1 MSRLLVPI
9 ELDVLMV
16 RQAGGRFADASMAEP
31 TTDDVAHR
39 TLWKPAF
46 TELPQGRARGAYL
59 HWALPDAL
67 THGSADETGALSFH
81 AIPDRWLVVRSA
93 PSPLVNRR
101 AVRGWVLEADRG
113 VATPVNTWR
122 ETARPAVGH
131 EPLTS
136 LGHGDFAWAAYFDNT
151 RNRLAFYDDL
161 ADVTS
166 GPISYL
172 VCGWYAQGER
182 DPIADPSLDTS
193 VGVNARLR
201 EYRWKMAVTKAGGN
215 APRASLYH
223 GSAVGIGWPAPDA
236 ASPETGGPP
245 ASAGI
250 RVVLASTTAEALA
263 TLVARSDGEVRVLEA
278 AQLGVL
284 DELAESDG
292 RARLDAVLHAAA
304 FGSISGGEVL
314 ERVDQPE
321 PEPGPD
327 TGPMPPRPGGLDVAV
342 TTAGLEMATRS
353 FRMADRA
360 SEARITAG
368 RVEDLLAARPAPEAP
383 EAPPAA
389 AGPVEVYRALPRFFH
404 PADPVVLV
412 EGAHRSF
419 KHGGDGRFSTE
430 GMLVCRT
437 TGDTI
442 TELAVLDPR
451 DSGGQR
457 LAIRGSTVFQGGI
470 ANPDIPPE
478 CLELLAEL
486 ALLDPG
492 SSPVLTQAL
501 APGRTPTPVTA
512 SLRRRIEVEQTAW
525 WAMRDTRVDPSGL
538 VTLSGLTGTLPSP
551 IAVTPARRPW
561 TPVHLEWRVEYGHAP
576 RAPRGWRLGDVD
588 FEPETPEPD
597 APLVLEGRTLVTPA
611 AAHLAGSAARRA
623 YRQALRIGG
632 SSPVDPSVPRRFTSD
647 LSAALD
653 ARLGTLTV
661 RGDDGNLDVATAL
674 ADMDVLSGTLDPL
687 HEEIGKRFA
696 LRVGTLTLTRLRLV
710 DGFGQFID
718 LVGESGSASVTVA
731 ETLRDEATQGVLLPP
746 RIVTPARLWLRYA
759 DGSGGEA
766 LASADVS
773 PVAGYLLPNHL
784 DGSLEIFDADG
795 TSRGALRS
803 SDDGG
808 VVFEAAPGIATR
820 LGARPADAIG
830 NPALAAIAEG
840 LIDWGVADAK
850 RRASDGAFE
859 GGLSAL
865 IRLIDAGRWS
875 SDPQAN
881 GANDD
886 LGPLVGRPIAV
897 LRARAWLELAEPD
910 PRLERTEFP
919 LRLGSVASFEDGLLG
934 AFAGGDYRT
943 LLVPGA
949 VAGLARE
956 IGPGRG
962 YLQQAPAVSAFHS
975 GFASDVGGAG
985 DGGAPV
991 RHAYVARDRAVPLT
1005 PGRPVELTL
1014 LVEPYGLVHAT
1025 TGTLPRKE
1033 IGMRR
1038 EWLAAGLAR
1047 IAPTFRFGP
1056 VLVDPARVRLP
1067 LGREVAGTWSWAH
1080 RVDEATWSEEP
1091 VVDAANETAAI
1102 GETVRAMEGWLRFT
1116 PEDEA

>member
-16 RQAGGRFADASMAEP
+16 RQAGGRFADASLATP
-31 TTDDVAHR
+31 TDDVASHR

-46 TELPQGRARGAYL
+46 TELAQGRARGAYL

-67 THGSADETGALSFH
+67 THGSVDENGAVTFH

-93 PSPLVNRR
+93 PSPLLNRR
-101 AVRGWVLEADRG
+101 AVRGWILEADRG

-122 ETARPAVGH
+122 ETARPAVGL

-136 LGHGDFAWAAYFDNT
+136 LGHGDLAWAAYFDNT

-172 VCGWYAQGER
+172 VCGWYAQGDR

-193 VGVNARLR
+193 VGLHGRLR
-201 EYRWKMAVTKAGGN
+201 EYRWKMAVTKAGEN

-245 ASAGI
+245 TSACI

-263 TLVARSDGEVRVLEA
+263 TLVAQSDAEVRVLEA

-284 DELAESDG
+284 DELAEADG

-321 PEPGPD
+321 PEPGLEQ
-327 TGPMPPRPGGLDVAV
+327 PPRGVDVAV
-342 TTAGLEMATRS
+342 TTAGFEMATRS

-360 SEARITAG
+360 AEAVITAG
-368 RVEDLLAARPAPEAP
+368 RVDDLLAARPTA
-383 EAPPAA
+383 EAPPAP

-404 PADPVVLV
+404 PSDPVVLV

-430 GMLVCRT
+430 GVLVCRT

-457 LAIRGSTVFQGGI
+457 LAIRGDTVFQQGI

-525 WAMRDTRVDPSGL
+525 WAVRDTRVDPSGL
-538 VTLSGLTGTLPSP
+538 VSLSGLTGTLPSP

-576 RAPRGWRLGDVD
+576 RAPRGWRLGEVD
-588 FEPETPEPD
+588 FESETPEPGE
-597 APLVLEGRTLVTPA
+597 PLVIEGRTLVTPA
-611 AAHLAGSAARRA
+611 AAHLAGAAARRT
-623 YRQALRIGG
+623 YRQALRIAG
-632 SSPVDPSVPRRFTSD
+632 SSPVDPSVPRRFASD
-647 LSAALD
+647 VSAALD
-653 ARLGTLTV
+653 ARLGALTA
-661 RGDDGNLDVATAL
+661 RGDDGNLDVVTAL
-674 ADMDVLSGTLDPL
+674 ADMDVLSSTLDPL
-687 HEEIGKRFA
+687 HEELGPRVA
-696 LRVGTLTLTRLRLV
+696 LRGGTLTLTRLRLV
-710 DGFGQFID
+710 DGFGQFVD
-718 LVGESGSASVTVA
+718 LVGESGSATVTVA
-731 ETLRDEATQGVLLPP
+731 ETLRDETTQGVRLPP
-746 RIVTPARLWLRYA
+746 RIIAPARLWLRYA
-759 DGSGGEA
+759 DGSGGDA

-784 DGSLEIFDADG
+784 DGALEIFDADG
-795 TSRGALRS
+795 TSRGALRP

-830 NPALAAIAEG
+830 NAALAAIAEG
-840 LIDWGVADAK
+840 LIDWGVADATQ
-850 RRASDGAFE
+850 RASHGAFE

-865 IRLIDAGRWS
+865 IRLVDAGRWS

-881 GANDD
+881 GVNDD

-910 PRLERTEFP
+910 PRLDRTEFP

-956 IGPGRG
+956 VGPGRG
-962 YLQQAPAVSAFHS
+962 YLQQAPMVRAFHS
-975 GFASDVGGAG
+975 GFASDVGGPG
-985 DGGAPV
+985 DGAAPV
-991 RHAYVARDRAVPLT
+991 THPYVARDRAVPLT
-1005 PGRPVELTL
+1005 AGRPVELTL

-1038 EWLAAGLAR
+1038 EWLAPGLAR

-1067 LGREVAGTWSWAH
+1067 LAREIAGAWSWAH

-1116 PEDEA
+1116 PGDES